1 MLSHLQ
7 SVYIQTHST
16 IAVIHQ
22 MYHQA
27 VLATTRYQIAWS
39 TYVQIF
45 TIGYNLQ
52 SYRKQHSS
60 ILEYK
65 MIKKP
70 NNNSN
75 NDNKNNNKVKKKKK
89 VQLVHYGQMCVV
101 MAKWIKSWL
110 IDSLFLSS
118 TLSLKETHTRRCT
131 HTHTHTHTYTQSGK
145 AEIQKARVPGR
156 RLSKQSCSQI
166 YFRLTT
172 FDSSRFSAEGQ
183 PQSSFWLFCCR
194 IICEFPCL
202 CLFNRLLLK
211 NKPVFHAK
219 NYLDNFL
226 LFTLV
231 FLSYFFL
238 TGLFLARQLFMKV
251 SFSPDV
257 ILCDWLDLKH
267 QLTN

>member
-1 MLSHLQ
+1 
-7 SVYIQTHST
+7 
-16 IAVIHQ
+16 
-22 MYHQA
+22 
-27 VLATTRYQIAWS
+27 
-39 TYVQIF
+39 
-45 TIGYNLQ
+45 
-52 SYRKQHSS
+52 
-60 ILEYK
+60 

-89 VQLVHYGQMCVV
+89 KSAVSPLWPDVCCHGKMNKIMVNWFTVLVIHF
-101 MAKWIKSWL
+101 I
-110 IDSLFLSS
+110 I
-118 TLSLKETHTRRCT
+118 EENTHTQV
-131 HTHTHTHTYTQSGK
+131 HTHTHTYTQSGK

-211 NKPVFHAK
+211 NKPVFHVK